1 MTIKFRSMFAV
12 QIPQQQLCCSL
23 FFWVYVGSVKA
34 PGDVE
39 RSLPMRRK
47 LYHNIPYIF
56 LVRSI
61 KINLEK
67 RPSVSC
73 YNFCWQN
80 SGEGHGNWT
89 SDCHV
94 ARLIV
99 SVALCCAHHDN
110 NSSAK

>member
-12 QIPQQQLCCSL
+12 QIPQRQLCCSL
-23 FFWVYVGSVKA
+23 FSRVYAGSVRA

-39 RSLPMRRK
+39 RSLPKRRK
-47 LYHNIPYIF
+47 LYHNISCIF

-67 RPSVSC
+67 RLSVSC

-80 SGEGHGNWT
+80 SGGGQGSWT

-99 SVALCCAHHDN
+99 SVALWCAHHDN